1 MLKSNAEKI
10 KSYSRNKPFVFDGQV
25 DRLTPE
31 VMEKLRWQ
39 EEKIKDL
46 PFCYLVYIWRDEIR
60 VRKGK
65 VWGGFHPTDDN
76 GRPAGHWLS
85 KIPYEYMK
93 INSYGK
99 VLCRHKKDIPQAV
112 EMVRKHR
119 QDKREAVIIRN
130 QVAVSNI
137 DAIAG
142 QQGYTI
148 LTEKG

>member
-1 MLKSNAEKI
+1 MED
-10 KSYSRNKPFVFDGQV
+10 KPFVVDGQTEIIS
-25 DRLTPE
+25 RE

-46 PFCYLVYIWRDEIR
+46 PFCFLVYAWRDEIK
-60 VRKGK
+60 VKKGK
-65 VWGGFHPTDDN
+65 VWGTFHPTDDN
-76 GRPAGHWLS
+76 GHPIGARQS

-99 VLCRHKKDIPQAV
+99 VLCRHEKDIPQAI
-112 EMVRKHR
+112 EMVKKHR
-119 QDKREAVIIRN
+119 QDKRAAVIMRN
-130 QVAVSNI
+130 MVALNNI